1 MAQITNGIRAILSH
15 PFIYSSFQLMM
26 GARKFWQDF
35 AATSIGPFPG
45 MKILDIGCGPADIL
59 AYLPEVDYWGFDI
72 SEKYI
77 KHART
82 KFDGRGNFQCKT
94 LQPTDL
100 AQLPLFDVV
109 LVLGVLHHL
118 DDLTAK
124 SIMQLAYQALKPGG
138 ILLTIDP
145 CLEPAQNRI
154 ARFLICH
161 DRGQNVRDEGGY
173 LAIATSCFPDPHI
186 EVRHKVW
193 IPYTHCLMQCQ
204 KKQKPA

>member
-15 PFIYSSFQLMM
+15 PFIYSSFQSLM
-26 GARKFWQDF
+26 GARRFCQDF
-35 AATSIGPFPG
+35 AATSIRPFPG

-77 KHART
+77 EHART
-82 KFDGRGNFQCKT
+82 KYGGRGHFQCKT
-94 LQPTDL
+94 LLVADL
-100 AQLPLFDVV
+100 AQLPVFDVV
-109 LVLGVLHHL
+109 LALGLLHHL

-124 SIMQLAYQALKPGG
+124 SIMQLAFQALKPGG

-145 CLEPAQNRI
+145 CLEPTQNRI

-161 DRGQNVRDEGGY
+161 DRGQNVRDTIGY
-173 LAIATSCFPDPHI
+173 QAIANSCFPNPQI
-186 EVRHKVW
+186 EVRHRVW
-193 IPYTHCLMQCQ
+193 IPYTHCLMKCQ
-204 KKQKPA
+204 KQ